1 MYQNQSVSYDWW
13 VLGCDPI
20 QGHLLVKCRLTERTG
35 VVKNANAEE
44 LLQASAKN
52 FEAYPWVEPERVTVA
67 PLKPHVINLAKKS
80 QSLSSF
86 MGKTQS
92 LVSRL
97 NE

>member
-1 MYQNQSVSYDWW
+1 MPDVVSYDWW
-13 VLGCDPI
+13 VLGADPI
-20 QGHLLVKCRLTERTG
+20 QGQLLVKCRLTQRTG
-35 VVKNANAEE
+35 VVKDATAEE

-52 FEAYPWVEPERVTVA
+52 FESYPWVEPERVTVM
-67 PLKPHVINLAKKS
+67 PLKAHVVNLAKKS
-80 QSLSSF
+80 QSLSVF